1 MLTDSNGRNGTV
13 KPLAVIALG
22 GNALCDSED
31 GSREVD
37 GHALKKTAESLLSM
51 LRLFE
56 SLVVTYGNGPQ
67 VGNDFLRS
75 ELSRNEVSPLELHQC
90 TANTQGRIGSA
101 LELAIR
107 NAARGTHTKVYGI
120 LSHVLV
126 SEDSYVHL
134 TKPIGPFYDK
144 QRALEIDPCGQLVKE
159 VAPGKFRRVVG
170 SPKPVGILEQE
181 EIRDLLGPGK
191 IILACGGGG
200 VPVACRGSELV
211 PVQAVIDKDL
221 TSSLLAQNLKA
232 DMFIIATKT
241 EGVAL
246 GFNSSPRYLGR
257 LTVDEALYHLHNGEF
272 PPGSMGPKVSACIS
286 YVWNT
291 GREAV
296 ITSLDRMVDAA
307 LGSAGTRFINHEAF
321 ALSAK

>member
-1 MLTDSNGRNGTV
+1 MLTNSNGRKRTG
-13 KPLAVIALG
+13 KPIAVIALG
-22 GNALCDSED
+22 GNAICASED
-31 GSREVD
+31 GSQEVD
-37 GHALKKTAESLLSM
+37 ELALKKTAESLLAM

-75 ELSRNEVSPLELHQC
+75 ELSRNEVSPLELYQC

-107 NAARGTHTKVYGI
+107 NASRGTHTEVYCV
-120 LSHVLV
+120 LSHVIV

-144 QRALEIDPCGQLVKE
+144 SQALEIDQCSQLIKE
-159 VAPGKFRRVVG
+159 VAPGKFRRIVG
-170 SPKPVGILEQE
+170 SPMPVSIVEQE
-181 EIRDLLGPGK
+181 EIEGLLGPGK
-191 IILACGGGG
+191 VILACGGGG
-200 VPVACRGSELV
+200 VPVAYRGNELV

-221 TSSLLAQNLKA
+221 TSSLLAQNLNA
-232 DMFIIATKT
+232 DMFLIATKT
-241 EGVAL
+241 DGVAL
-246 GFNSSPRYLGR
+246 GFNASPRYISK

-272 PPGSMGPKVSACIS
+272 PSGSMGPKVSACIS

-291 GREAV
+291 GKEAV
-296 ITSLDRMVDAA
+296 ITSLDKMVDAA
-307 LGSAGTRFINHEAF
+307 LGKAGTRFINHEAF